1 VKSNIA
7 KVHVSCCLC
16 GATEY
21 KVIARGREHEYTN
34 TTDDLF
40 SVVKCARCGL
50 FFLNPRPALTELS
63 TIYPNEYPAFV
74 EEEAPAGESLLSKLS
89 QSFIDRLGY
98 PSRVR
103 AALQHVPPDSGP
115 LRILD
120 VGCGAGRVLT
130 LFKQYHPGALE
141 TVGLDADE
149 HATALTR
156 SKGHAVIHG
165 MFDEI
170 DICPASFDC
179 VYSSHVIEHVADPK
193 VFLKKVKSVLKPG
206 GLFFCET
213 PNIGS
218 VDALLLSRLGIW
230 GGFHFPRHWTFFT
243 PKTLRELAK
252 SAGLDAV
259 ETKYYMIPIFWIW
272 SLHLLT
278 VRLLGRKIADRL
290 FPPVEHNANRLQLF
304 ILTGMFTLLDLMI
317 FSVTRRTACMFVI
330 FRNAD

>member
-1 VKSNIA
+1 MKSNIA

-16 GATEY
+16 GAAEY

-74 EEEAPAGESLLSKLS
+74 EEARAGKSLLSKLS

-103 AALQHVPPDSGP
+103 AALQHVPPDRGP

-149 HATALTR
+149 NATATE
-156 SKGHAVIHG
+156 S
-165 MFDEI
+165 
-170 DICPASFDC
+170 AS
-179 VYSSHVIEHVADPK
+179 HEP
-193 VFLKKVKSVLKPG
+193 L
-206 GLFFCET
+206 
-213 PNIGS
+213 
-218 VDALLLSRLGIW
+218 
-230 GGFHFPRHWTFFT
+230 
-243 PKTLRELAK
+243 
-252 SAGLDAV
+252 
-259 ETKYYMIPIFWIW
+259 
-272 SLHLLT
+272 
-278 VRLLGRKIADRL
+278 
-290 FPPVEHNANRLQLF
+290 
-304 ILTGMFTLLDLMI
+304 
-317 FSVTRRTACMFVI
+317 
-330 FRNAD
+330 